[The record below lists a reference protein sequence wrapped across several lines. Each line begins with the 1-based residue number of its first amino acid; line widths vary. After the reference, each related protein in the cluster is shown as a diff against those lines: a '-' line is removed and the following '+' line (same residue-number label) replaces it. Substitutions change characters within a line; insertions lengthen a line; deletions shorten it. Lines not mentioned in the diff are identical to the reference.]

1 MTKVPKRIEL
11 RPLTTEERKELEKL
25 SRSQSGEHR
34 LVERA
39 RIILSAD
46 NGEKAPAIASRIGV
60 TPPTVY
66 SRLKRFQTEGLAALH
81 DMERLGRQP
90 TYSEAERGIMI
101 ATARTHPDALDLPFG
116 YWSLDRLVEYLS
128 STHNIGVSRVQLSRI
143 LKAEGLRWY
152 QEKVYFS
159 ERPDP
164 QFAEKRGL

>member
-1 MTKVPKRIEL
+1 MPKRIEL
-11 RPLTTEERKELEKL
+11 RPLTTEERKELEQL
-25 SRSQSGEHR
+25 SRSQSAEHR

-46 NGEKAPAIASRIGV
+46 SGEKAPSIARRIGV

-66 SRLKRFQTEGLAALH
+66 SRLKRFQTEGVAALH
-81 DMERLGRQP
+81 DMEKTGRQP
-90 TYSEAERGIMI
+90 TYSEGERGVMI
-101 ATARTHPDALDLPFG
+101 AVARTHPDALDLPFG
-116 YWSLDRLVEYLS
+116 YWSLDRLVDYLS
-128 STHNIGVSRVQLSRI
+128 NKHGIGISRVQLSRI

-164 QFAEKRGL
+164 QFAEKRGQ